1 MLDKEKKQIQ
11 KELSNELVEIIKEGE
26 NNVERVKY
34 LISVGADINYSG
46 FKPMHYATKRKQFEV
61 IDALIDAGALK
72 EPRNIELVAHI
83 CDYRDFDDEAESRFF
98 ALVDK
103 CLAIAGTKE
112 DYLAPYVNCMLV
124 NGKSE
129 KLVTAGFRYRMTES
143 ALAALVY
150 PRAIYEVIEFRQM
163 KSLEFIN
170 RNINWITQ
178 QTLDDAVLTGET
190 AVVRYIFEHSDLVP
204 SSKVILRINDAEM
217 DLMIKKRL
225 EAVKQSKIG

>member
-11 KELSNELVEIIKEGE
+11 KELSTELVEIIKEGE
-26 NNVERVKY
+26 NNVDRVKY

-46 FKPMHYATKRKQFEV
+46 FKPMHYATKKKQFDIV
-61 IDALIDAGALK
+61 DALVDAGALS
-72 EPRNIELVAHI
+72 EARNIELIAHI
-83 CDYRDFDDEAESRFF
+83 CDYRGFDDEAEQRFF
-98 ALVDK
+98 ALIDK
-103 CLAIAGTKE
+103 CLNIAGTK
-112 DYLAPYVNCMLV
+112 DIYLAPYVNCMLV

-150 PRAIYEVIEFRQM
+150 PRAIYEVIEFRQV

-170 RNINWITQ
+170 RNIDWITQ

-190 AVVRYIFEHSDLVP
+190 AVVRYIFEHSDLYP
-204 SSKVILRINDAEM
+204 SPKAIMRSPDPEM
-217 DLMIKKRL
+217 EVLIRTRL
-225 EAVKQSKIG
+225 NSVKQSRTG